1 MKNEML
7 VSGDFV
13 ECINRTEENHEN
25 LQLGKVYEVVG
36 ANIIDGNMIYAVQD
50 EAGNLYYSMNRFK
63 KVGHISTGTVT
74 QAIKTELTKISK
86 NSTYGRFGDKPKSED
101 MVNNPS
107 HYTSG
112 GIETIDYLEAK
123 LGEEGFIAYLQGNI
137 LKYMSRAGKKH
148 DTVEDFKK
156 AQWYLNKLL
165 SVVDKNPKPVQ
176 DTATHRPVTHKQ
188 RIYVASLTTKLD
200 LDRLNLPE
208 YLSPKKDYH
217 DLSEAEC
224 AVLIG
229 KLVSIRDYL
238 EEVDC

>member
-36 ANIIDGNMIYAVQD
+36 ANIIDGNVIYAVQD

-63 KVGHISTGTVT
+63 KVGHIATYDGKNVN
-74 QAIKTELTKISK
+74 ELVDELENTKCTFIPEPCK
-86 NSTYGRFGDKPKSED
+86 VE
-101 MVNNPS
+101 MVNSPA
-107 HYTSG
+107 HYAQG
-112 GIETIDYLEAK
+112 GIEPIEYMEAK
-123 LGEEGFIAYLQGNI
+123 MSKDGFQGFLQGNVI
-137 LKYMSRAGKKH
+137 KYISRAGKK
-148 DTVEDFKK
+148 DDVVQDLRK
-156 AQWYLNKLL
+156 AQYYLNKLIV
-165 SVVDKNPKPVQ
+165 SITGEIEKPV